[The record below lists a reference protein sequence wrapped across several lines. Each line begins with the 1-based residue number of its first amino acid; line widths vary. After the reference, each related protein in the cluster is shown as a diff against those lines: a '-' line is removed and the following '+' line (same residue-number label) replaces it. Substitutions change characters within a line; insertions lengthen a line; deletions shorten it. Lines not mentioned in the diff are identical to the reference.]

1 MPLSAD
7 RPAVIAIAANLAQ
20 VRRLAAFLKEF
31 CAREGV
37 DDLAAFDVELALVEA
52 ANNVVEHGYANS
64 GQGEMTL
71 EVIAE
76 ADVLRLVLSD
86 GGAPVPEGYFT
97 QCRVVDPEATHGR
110 GCNII
115 QACVDE
121 IDYVSADGI
130 NRLTLVKRLQS

>member
-7 RPAVIAIAANLAQ
+7 RPGVIAIAANLAE

-31 CAREGV
+31 CVRAGV
-37 DDLAAFDVELALVEA
+37 VEAASLDLELALVEA
-52 ANNVVEHGYANS
+52 ANNVVEHGYTNT

-71 EVIAE
+71 EVSLAGDE
-76 ADVLRLVLSD
+76 LRLVLTD
-86 GGAPVPEGYFT
+86 GGSPVPEGYFS
-97 QCRVVDPEATHGR
+97 QCRVVDLDATHGR

-121 IDYVSADGI
+121 IDYVSAGGF